1 MKLRQ
6 GHASPSAAAPI
17 NGQLPGEQ
25 GLDDLLEE
33 FGLLLESS
41 GLPRAAGRMLA
52 WLLVCDPPEQSAED
66 LGRALSASTG
76 GVSMTVRLLVHHG
89 FVQRIGR
96 ARVRKVYY
104 RVVPGAW
111 ATVLASEQANA
122 ARLRELGLRGLA
134 LLPDHDRLRR
144 QRLVEMTGFCTF
156 LERELPALIQR
167 YHDERDTDDE

>member
-6 GHASPSAAAPI
+6 GHASPGAVAPI
-17 NGQLPGEQ
+17 NGQPLGER

-33 FGLLLESS
+33 FGLYLESS

-52 WLLVCDPPEQSAED
+52 WLLICDPPEQSAED

-76 GVSMTVRLLVHHG
+76 GVSMTVRLLARHG

-96 ARVRKVYY
+96 AGDRKVYY

-122 ARLRELGLRGLA
+122 SHLRELGVRGLS
-134 LLPDHDRLRR
+134 LLPDHDRVRR
-144 QRLVEMTGFCTF
+144 RRLEEMTGFYTF

-167 YHDERDTDDE
+167 YHDERNSDDE